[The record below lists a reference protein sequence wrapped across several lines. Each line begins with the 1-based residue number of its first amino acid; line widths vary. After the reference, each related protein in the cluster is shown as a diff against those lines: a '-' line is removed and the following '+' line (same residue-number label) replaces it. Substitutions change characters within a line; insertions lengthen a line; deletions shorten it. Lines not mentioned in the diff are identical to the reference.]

1 MGRPKVA
8 SLLGKDASMFAALL
22 GKDVQGGPRG
32 RGKFFVDIKF
42 TVLFQ
47 YRPRLLLNRNF
58 QIVVIKNFS
67 TTTWATLYTS
77 MRKGLNSFVEQ
88 NS

>member
-1 MGRPKVA
+1 MGRPKDA

-22 GKDVQGGPRG
+22 GNDVQGGPIG
-32 RGKFFVDIKF
+32 HGKFFVDIKF
-42 TVLFQ
+42 TVSFQ
-47 YRPRLLLNRNF
+47 YRPRLLNRNF

-77 MRKGLNSFVEQ
+77 VRIGLNSFVDQ
-88 NS
+88 YS